1 MVENSDRTLFKGGLH
16 SPQRRANQNAYNEST
31 NLHSDFVIVSG
42 SSPVRQVKGMSLVP
56 GSIQGTCESESLVV
70 YEFSSRKTPQ
80 PFLNPSLAKRVST
93 T

>member
-1 MVENSDRTLFKGGLH
+1 MVKSSDRTLFKGRLH

-31 NLHSDFVIVSG
+31 NSHSDFVIVSR
-42 SSPVRQVKGMSLVP
+42 SNSARQVKGMSLVP
-56 GSIQGTCESESLVV
+56 GFNQGICESEYHVV

-93 T
+93 A